1 MPYSPKFNNLGTSE
15 RIRVPTMCLD
25 HIDTLLLQYDRLSET
40 KGKEFVTKLM
50 KSIEE
55 RVANY

>member
-1 MPYSPKFNNLGTSE
+1 
-15 RIRVPTMCLD
+15 MCLD

-55 RVANY
+55 RLANY